1 MLKEAITYSLGEQA
15 SVRIVQ
21 VTDPHLFA
29 DPNSQLLGVNTA
41 KSLES
46 VLNTIKAVDYPADLM
61 LATGDISQDY
71 SGESY
76 HNFVRAVAPL
86 DMPCHYLPGNHDDP
100 RVMNLHMQGAKI
112 FGQRRILAGN
122 WQIIMLDSTVRGKPG
137 GHMSDDEIEIIKSAV
152 ADRPERHTLLVMHH
166 NPILVKCRWLDQ
178 HCMDNGSDFIEQVAQ
193 IPQVKGLL
201 WGHVHQELDKE
212 HQGQHGIIHLM
223 STPSTCIQFKP
234 LSSYFALDALQPGYR
249 LLELKA
255 DGTMMTNVYRVP
267 GDKFSPDRN
276 ASGY

>member
-1 MLKEAITYSLGEQA
+1 MLKEAISYCLREQS

-41 KSLES
+41 RSLED
-46 VLNTIKAVDYPADLM
+46 VLNTINAVDYPADLM

-76 HNFVRAVAPL
+76 QNFVRAITPL
-86 DMPCHYLPGNHDDP
+86 DLPCHYLPGNHDDP
-100 RVMNLHMQGAKI
+100 RLMNLHMQGAKI

-137 GHMSDDEIEIIKSAV
+137 GHMSDSEIDIIKSAV
-152 ADRPERHTLLVMHH
+152 ADQPERHTLLVMHH
-166 NPILVKCRWLDQ
+166 NPVLVKCRWLDQ
-178 HCMDNGSDFIEQVAQ
+178 HWMDNGSDFIDVVAQ

-201 WGHVHQELDKE
+201 WGHVHQELHQE
-212 HQGQHGIIHLM
+212 YQGQHGIIHLM

-234 LSSYFALDALQPGYR
+234 LSSYFALDAQQPGYR

-255 DGTMMTNVYRVP
+255 DGCIITNVYRVP
-267 GDKFSPDRN
+267 GDKFSPDRD
-276 ASGY
+276 AYGY